1 MIAIKNLVKRYKN
14 SSESVLKGIS
24 LSFNDTGLYY
34 LIGKSGAGKSTLL
47 AILGGMDFDYS
58 GEVFVDGKELKS
70 FTEKEKADYRFESIG
85 FVFQDFKADEDESV
99 KANLLKALAITDLN
113 EEEKLLRINEALK
126 KIGLEEKLNKKF
138 KSLSGG
144 EKKRISLARALIR
157 DNKILLCDE
166 PVASLNEGLRKDV
179 TEILLKESQ
188 RRLVIVIT
196 HDVTLIPDSA
206 YQYELVN
213 GKIKILKESK
223 KSTSSPLKLGYQR
236 KKYGGKSFLSS
247 LFSSLI
253 SKRKFLI
260 VTLFTLAISLF
271 SITFSFLLSNGV
283 SSSMKESLSAYMDDN
298 SFVIKNRD
306 DSYKTVDY
314 ETADYNQLLYLKNR
328 YPDYIDNLSAFYLE
342 SFSSFQLSQDFFL
355 QCNNR
360 HIEMNRLSLDSFSE
374 ALTYSEADLPGF
386 LSIGIGQEEV
396 ILGLKEADF
405 KSLYLLIYQEPLA
418 FIDDEIIEETNN
430 EIRKKNLTLQLKAD
444 KSEWK
449 YHLSHSFKV
458 RGAYLSDKTS
468 LINPSIDFS
477 DHFVKEVLHFKTIL
491 MEEEKS
497 PEEPWTI
504 KRGIGLRLKKRRTAD
519 FLKAFLLD
527 PKNDPYVLA
536 PLISQNYYDRR
547 DSLTHNRFLVYKDY
561 LSKISISAINSFAS
575 SQGENVRSVSYSSP
589 VYTYTASGYISGFK
603 KPFFIS
609 KYKDKL
615 NEIED
620 NSFKTKNN
628 LGDFQGSLIEVPNGV
643 IKADLFSA
651 MDSNGLSFSSYSKD
665 DVPIAGY
672 KPNDYSGIMISSS
685 LANELFLGSDKALDE
700 SLSTLMLERT
710 VKKGEDYL
718 NYFSS
723 GELKITGVIQNE
735 KKVIY
740 QDYLFPLSYAFS
752 ISSLQPNEIR
762 ATEAVL
768 EVDLKK
774 HNEDYY
780 QRELNKIGDYQG
792 SFPMLKMTEEIKKTL
807 NQLSSL
813 FLGFAFLSLI
823 SSAFLLGLS
832 LFLIIRKEQKEIGIL
847 LSLGYYKK
855 EIGFFFLVFSLLLG
869 LIGFLLSLLLSL
881 MTEKVLKSTLLD
893 LLKDYQASLLP
904 YLISFLTAFFLTALI
919 GSIIRLKIAKIEPID
934 SFLK

>member
-1 MIAIKNLVKRYKN
+1 V
-14 SSESVLKGIS
+14 
-24 LSFNDTGLYY
+24 
-34 LIGKSGAGKSTLL
+34 
-47 AILGGMDFDYS
+47 
-58 GEVFVDGKELKS
+58 
-70 FTEKEKADYRFESIG
+70 
-85 FVFQDFKADEDESV
+85 
-99 KANLLKALAITDLN
+99 
-113 EEEKLLRINEALK
+113 
-126 KIGLEEKLNKKF
+126 
-138 KSLSGG
+138 
-144 EKKRISLARALIR
+144 
-157 DNKILLCDE
+157 
-166 PVASLNEGLRKDV
+166 
-179 TEILLKESQ
+179 
-188 RRLVIVIT
+188 
-196 HDVTLIPDSA
+196 
-206 YQYELVN
+206 
-213 GKIKILKESK
+213 
-223 KSTSSPLKLGYQR
+223 
-236 KKYGGKSFLSS
+236 
-247 LFSSLI
+247 
-253 SKRKFLI
+253 
-260 VTLFTLAISLF
+260 
-271 SITFSFLLSNGV
+271 
-283 SSSMKESLSAYMDDN
+283 
-298 SFVIKNRD
+298 
-306 DSYKTVDY
+306 
-314 ETADYNQLLYLKNR
+314 
-328 YPDYIDNLSAFYLE
+328 
-342 SFSSFQLSQDFFL
+342 
-355 QCNNR
+355 
-360 HIEMNRLSLDSFSE
+360 
-374 ALTYSEADLPGF
+374 
-386 LSIGIGQEEV
+386 
-396 ILGLKEADF
+396 
-405 KSLYLLIYQEPLA
+405 
-418 FIDDEIIEETNN
+418 
-430 EIRKKNLTLQLKAD
+430 
-444 KSEWK
+444 
-449 YHLSHSFKV
+449 
-458 RGAYLSDKTS
+458 
-468 LINPSIDFS
+468 
-477 DHFVKEVLHFKTIL
+477 
-491 MEEEKS
+491 
-497 PEEPWTI
+497 
-504 KRGIGLRLKKRRTAD
+504 
-519 FLKAFLLD
+519 
-527 PKNDPYVLA
+527 PK
-536 PLISQNYYDRR
+536 
-547 DSLTHNRFLVYKDY
+547 
-561 LSKISISAINSFAS
+561 
-575 SQGENVRSVSYSSP
+575 
-589 VYTYTASGYISGFK
+589 
-603 KPFFIS
+603 
-609 KYKDKL
+609 
-615 NEIED
+615 
-620 NSFKTKNN
+620 
-628 LGDFQGSLIEVPNGV
+628 GV

-665 DVPIAGY
+665 DVLIAGY